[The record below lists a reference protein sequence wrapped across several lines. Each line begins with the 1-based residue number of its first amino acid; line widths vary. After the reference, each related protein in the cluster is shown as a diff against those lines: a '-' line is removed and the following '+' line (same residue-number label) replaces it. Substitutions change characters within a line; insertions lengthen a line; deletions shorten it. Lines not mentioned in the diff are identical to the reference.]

1 MRIISGKYKG
11 RSYHPPKYF
20 RARPTTDFAK
30 ENLFNV
36 LNNRIDWE
44 ETVALDLFGGTGG
57 ISYELVS
64 RGCPKVVCVE
74 ADFKH
79 ATFIKQVKDD
89 LGAEELTV
97 YKMDVFKFVEREAQ
111 KYDLIFVDPPYDL
124 KNFSIIPSLVLEKKM
139 LREGGLFILE
149 HSSEY
154 DFSNLAEF
162 QELRTYGSVNF
173 SFFASRG

>member
-44 ETVALDLFGGTGG
+44 ETEALDLFGGTGG
-57 ISYELVS
+57 ISYELIS

-79 ATFIKQVKDD
+79 AAFIKQVKED

-97 YKMDVFKFVEREAQ
+97 YKMDVFKFIEREVQ

-124 KNFSIIPSLVLEKKM
+124 KNFSIIPSLVLEKKI
-139 LREGGLFILE
+139 LKENGLFILE

-154 DFSNLAEF
+154 DFSNLPEF

-173 SFFASRG
+173 SFFTSRG